1 MFSDKIMSLLSAI
14 LRGPRIR
21 NHFTSISLYQLLL
34 VVKPIS
40 LMFKTNKN
48 KTRKQYFHL
57 RFLSA
62 SVSATS
68 YMMLGKPASLGIS
81 FSFVKQLLKDPTRLW
96 NATFYSSC
104 PLPLGACPRGLH
116 KNGVT
121 APSDFH
127 GLHLNFYLKL
137 TCIPF
142 PKFLYWFLC
151 LLTMGF
157 VLFMALPHLSDQE
170 CLCVPLALTQISPHV
185 IPLSLFSWCGLSR

>member
-1 MFSDKIMSLLSAI
+1 MAPESGTTLL
-14 LRGPRIR
+14 P
-21 NHFTSISLYQLLL
+21 SISLYQLLL

-96 NATFYSSC
+96 NATFYSSS
-104 PLPLGACPRGLH
+104 PLPLGACPGGLH

-121 APSDFH
+121 APSDFQASIRTFI
-127 GLHLNFYLKL
+127 LNWLAFHFPNSYTDSFAFWLWDLFYL
-137 TCIPF
+137 
-142 PKFLYWFLC
+142 WLC
-151 LLTMGF
+151 LVSQTRNVYVFL
-157 VLFMALPHLSDQE
+157 
-170 CLCVPLALTQISPHV
+170 
-185 IPLSLFSWCGLSR
+185 